1 MGAYPTMLMRLLCGA
16 AMGKYTFSKTTNTG
30 NSILVEN
37 PRSKVI
43 TQGTF
48 PIGICLIILTEQSSG
63 LIGGH
68 ISSKMVG
75 TTDSTIGDL
84 PSILQI
90 QTFREMRD
98 LGGSAARIP
107 KIKIM
112 KKNSQTTHLY

>member
-1 MGAYPTMLMRLLCGA
+1 
-16 AMGKYTFSKTTNTG
+16 
-30 NSILVEN
+30 
-37 PRSKVI
+37 
-43 TQGTF
+43 
-48 PIGICLIILTEQSSG
+48 
-63 LIGGH
+63 
-68 ISSKMVG
+68 MVG

-112 KKNSQTTHLY
+112 KKNSQTTHLYWVLRMMLSNYVEKLDLSFC